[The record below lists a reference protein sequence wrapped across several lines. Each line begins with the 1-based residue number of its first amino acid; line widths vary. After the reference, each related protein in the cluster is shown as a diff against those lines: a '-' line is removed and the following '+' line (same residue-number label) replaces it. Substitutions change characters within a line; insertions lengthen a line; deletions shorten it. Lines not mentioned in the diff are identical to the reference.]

1 VKKKEERNSGFYFAL
16 FSAVILVFIVV
27 AGVITGGILNTLCLI
42 LVWSLVI
49 SFPSFYSGGFK

>member
-16 FSAVILVFIVV
+16 FS
-27 AGVITGGILNTLCLI
+27 GVITGGILNTLCLI